1 MLFLCLFI
9 GSKYNNSAFLNIH
22 ILKEGIYLSQN
33 RKKVKIMSKTKYTVI
48 QEFNNDTN
56 ITFEELLV
64 KAINT
69 YIANQENVTLDKGA
83 IHFQD
88 NQLKCT

>member
-1 MLFLCLFI
+1 
-9 GSKYNNSAFLNIH
+9 
-22 ILKEGIYLSQN
+22 
-33 RKKVKIMSKTKYTVI
+33 MSKTKYKVE
-48 QEFNNDTN
+48 QEFNNTN

-69 YIANQENVTLDKGA
+69 YIANQENVTFEKRA
-83 IHFQD
+83 IHFFD

>member
-1 MLFLCLFI
+1 
-9 GSKYNNSAFLNIH
+9 
-22 ILKEGIYLSQN
+22 
-33 RKKVKIMSKTKYTVI
+33 MSKTKYTVI